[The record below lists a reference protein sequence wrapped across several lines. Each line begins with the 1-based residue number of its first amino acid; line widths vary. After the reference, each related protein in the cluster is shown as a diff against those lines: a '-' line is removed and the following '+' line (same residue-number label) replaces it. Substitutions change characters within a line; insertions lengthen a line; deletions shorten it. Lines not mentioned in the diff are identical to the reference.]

1 MKHIS
6 STPFNHTTNCTD
18 LQLPEVIL
26 QYIDNKY
33 PSFHNVQEKTVL
45 ESSSQKFWETLV
57 TNSIPTVQA
66 YIDDVNSLFANLV
79 HSMKENYSATRKEST
94 TSKVIISCPRK
105 EFAPPKIEDKST
117 FDTGSNDLINF
128 PIPIV
133 LPPTNSLDIT
143 TTALL
148 EKLAHSVV
156 TEDYANMGVLF
167 STNLPSLKE
176 LLKIEKIS
184 IPNTNEETNPMQ
196 ELEEY
201 IKTKPNKIYL
211 PTSNEIA
218 WRNENFSLSKFR
230 FIASDLIYRG
240 NNMYCLDDEPSTI
253 AAGMNPNL
261 IVPPKPLNKLHDYP
275 SCCTKTDTIH
285 ADYPDEMT
293 TFCQANQSAAA
304 SSVLVPNTNCHY
316 LPRICNSKSPF
327 IYSNSPH
334 RSFQN
339 Q

>member
-1 MKHIS
+1 MHGEHNQFGTLSMKHIS

-117 FDTGSNDLINF
+117 FDT
-128 PIPIV
+128 
-133 LPPTNSLDIT
+133 
-143 TTALL
+143 
-148 EKLAHSVV
+148 V